1 VGVHG
6 HRKTNQI
13 TNFNSIT
20 MKQYAVIHA
29 VAGLFEGYSDTTCEF
44 FPKRGFAEKH
54 IKQILDGYRVD
65 EMCVCIE
72 HQDGGDAEVTLTRQ
86 YEDYAACVPSDMTH
100 DDWVA
105 ENGDDV
111 SVEVLRIIEV
121 DMSNRSDST
130 ESCWLTWD
138 QIESTQAWN
147 YTPLCMSLVARV
159 TSDVMDNQSDFPTQ
173 ALHDM
178 AQLGDFISSVYYR
191 NHAFIDLDDYSMH
204 AFRIPKP
211 KSE

>member
-1 VGVHG
+1 
-6 HRKTNQI
+6 
-13 TNFNSIT
+13 

-44 FPKRGFAEKH
+44 FPKRGFADKH
-54 IKQILDGYRVD
+54 ISQILGDYRKD
-65 EMCVCIE
+65 EMCVDI
-72 HQDGGDAEVTLTRQ
+72 DDSDPMNVIVTLTRD

-105 ENGDDV
+105 DNGDDCT
-111 SVEVLRIIEV
+111 VEVYRIIEL

-138 QIESTQAWN
+138 QQDTCPAWDYN
-147 YTPLCMSLVARV
+147 PLCMSLVARV
-159 TSDVMDNQSDFPTQ
+159 SSDVVDNNNGDHPTQ
-173 ALHDM
+173 ALHNL
-178 AQLGDFISSVYYR
+178 AQMGEFISSVYYR
-191 NHAFIDLDDYSMH
+191 SHAFIDIDDYVMH

-211 KSE
+211 KNSDSYDEETTA

>member
-1 VGVHG
+1 
-6 HRKTNQI
+6 
-13 TNFNSIT
+13 

-44 FPKRGFAEKH
+44 FPKRGFADKH
-54 IKQILDGYRVD
+54 IKQILSGYRID
-65 EMCVCIE
+65 EMCVDIDE
-72 HQDGGDAEVTLTRQ
+72 SDPMNVIVTLTRQ
-86 YEDYAACVPSDMTH
+86 YEDYHACVPFDMEH

-111 SVEVLRIIEV
+111 SVEVFRIIEL

-138 QIESTQAWN
+138 QQNTCPAWD
-147 YTPLCMSLVARV
+147 YTPLCMSLVTRV
-159 TSDVMDNQSDFPTQ
+159 SSEVFDSAVGDPDAMYYALTQFNDFVQ
-173 ALHDM
+173 
-178 AQLGDFISSVYYR
+178 SVYKL
-191 NHAFIDLDDYSMH
+191 NHASIDIDDYVMH

-211 KSE
+211 KNSDSYDEETTA

>member
-1 VGVHG
+1 
-6 HRKTNQI
+6 
-13 TNFNSIT
+13 

-44 FPKRGFAEKH
+44 FPKRGFADKH
-54 IKQILDGYRVD
+54 ISQILGDYRKD
-65 EMCVCIE
+65 EMCVDI
-72 HQDGGDAEVTLTRQ
+72 DDSDPMNVIVTLTRD

-105 ENGDDV
+105 DNGDDCT
-111 SVEVLRIIEV
+111 VEVYRIIEL

-138 QIESTQAWN
+138 QQDTCPAWDYN
-147 YTPLCMSLVARV
+147 PLCMSLVARV
-159 TSDVMDNQSDFPTQ
+159 SSDVVDNNNGDHPTQ
-173 ALHDM
+173 ALHNL
-178 AQLGDFISSVYYR
+178 AQMGEFISAVYYR
-191 NHAFIDLDDYSMH
+191 SHAFIDIDDYVMH

-211 KSE
+211 KNSDSYDE

>member
-1 VGVHG
+1 
-6 HRKTNQI
+6 
-13 TNFNSIT
+13 

-44 FPKRGFAEKH
+44 FPKRAFADKH
-54 IKQILDGYRVD
+54 ISQILGDYRKD
-65 EMCVCIE
+65 EMCVDI
-72 HQDGGDAEVTLTRQ
+72 DDSDPMNVIVTLTRD

-105 ENGDDV
+105 DNGDDCT
-111 SVEVLRIIEV
+111 VEVYRIIEL

-138 QIESTQAWN
+138 QQNTTQAWDYN
-147 YTPLCMSLVARV
+147 PLCMSLVARV
-159 TSDVMDNQSDFPTQ
+159 SSDVMDNEQSWRF
-173 ALHDM
+173 ALE
-178 AQLGDFISSVYYR
+178 QLTDFISSVYYR
-191 NHAFIDLDDYSMH
+191 SHAFIDIDDYVMH

-211 KSE
+211 KNSDSYDS